1 MNLANCPRCGKV
13 FVTNFKGICANCAKD
28 IENEYEACVKYLRDN
43 KGANMQELSD
53 ETGVTV
59 RQITTFIREGRIS
72 TAGTPNLGYQCEVC
86 GTFIQD
92 GNMCESCRSKLTGD
106 LREAGKENPNAKTD
120 KSPVGGAYKTLDRNR
135 NS

>member
-13 FVTNFKGICANCAKD
+13 FVMNFKGICTNCMKD
-28 IENEYEACVKYLRDN
+28 IEAEYEACVKYLREN
-43 KGANMQELSD
+43 RGADMQELSD

-72 TAGTPNLGYQCEVC
+72 IANAPNMSYSCEVC
-86 GTFIQD
+86 GTHIRE

-106 LREAGKENPNAKTD
+106 LKQAAQVKAHDDKKAG
-120 KSPVGGAYKTLDRNR
+120 GGAYKAVDRFR
-135 NS
+135 ND